1 MVGMILL
8 ALGAVFAECLRL
20 ISRPPQVEVDST
32 LVVGIL
38 DGFLTKQT
46 HFLLPN
52 PG

>member
-1 MVGMILL
+1 MVGVILL
-8 ALGAVFAECLRL
+8 ALGAVFAEYHRL
-20 ISRPPQVEVDST
+20 ISPPQVEADST

-52 PG
+52 LG